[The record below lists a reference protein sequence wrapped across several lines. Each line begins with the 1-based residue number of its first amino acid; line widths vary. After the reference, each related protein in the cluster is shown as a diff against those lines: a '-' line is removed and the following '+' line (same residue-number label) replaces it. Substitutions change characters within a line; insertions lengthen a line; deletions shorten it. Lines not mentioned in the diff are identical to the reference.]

1 MNLLRSMVRLSTER
15 KKMDINKEIQK
26 CFIEFSKE
34 VLEYN
39 LNSKENNQ
47 IKTLTEN
54 DIIFD
59 ENQKRIKLNNAF
71 EITF

>member
-34 VLEYN
+34 TLEYN

-54 DIIFD
+54 DMIFD

>member
-34 VLEYN
+34 ALEYN

-54 DIIFD
+54 DMIFD

>member
-39 LNSKENNQ
+39 LN
-47 IKTLTEN
+47 
-54 DIIFD
+54 
-59 ENQKRIKLNNAF
+59 
-71 EITF
+71 

>member
-1 MNLLRSMVRLSTER
+1 
-15 KKMDINKEIQK
+15 MDINKEIQK

-34 VLEYN
+34 VLQYN

-54 DIIFD
+54 DMIFD

>member
-54 DIIFD
+54 DMIFD

>member
-1 MNLLRSMVRLSTER
+1 MVRLSTER

-54 DIIFD
+54 DMIFD